1 MFYMLNMSVNEA
13 RIVTCIVN
21 HAAYS
26 DDDKSVLGRGG
37 EVHRIRMLKML

>member
-21 HAAYS
+21 QAET
-26 DDDKSVLGRGG
+26 DTEMLNILKNIRG
-37 EVHRIRMLKML
+37 